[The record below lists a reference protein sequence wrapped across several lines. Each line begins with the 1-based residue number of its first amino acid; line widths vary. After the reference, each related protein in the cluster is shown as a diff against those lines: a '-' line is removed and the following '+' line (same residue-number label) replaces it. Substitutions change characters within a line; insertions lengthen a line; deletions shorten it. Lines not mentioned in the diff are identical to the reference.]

1 MSKAIVVYESVYGNT
16 KRLAEA
22 IRDGILQAG
31 KIECKIAKT
40 GEIHTE
46 ELCDFDIILFGC
58 PNHNQAPALNL
69 MKFIDRASI
78 VHLKGKTGGAFDT
91 YTGGNKGVAL
101 TKLEAELKK
110 KMPGIRMVT
119 SGLSA
124 KVESRRGPLADAELT
139 AAKEFGKKI
148 AELSST

>member
-91 YTGGNKGVAL
+91 YSGGNKGVAL